1 MPEQSLALRVM
12 TSSRHLYTN
21 LMTNF
26 RHDDSARQGAD
37 SSETPAMILLRDA
50 VRALMLELLSSDP
63 EIQQAVASAPGSGI
77 IKLLDTAAFAELTG
91 LHRDTAARLARE
103 GRIPGARRQGREWR
117 FPANDLQIL
126 PIVPVYRRPPP
137 ARRRNAA
144 STDSATNSAVDA
156 MMRMA
161 REKRA
166 AAAKIAKTQT
176 I

>member
-1 MPEQSLALRVM
+1 
-12 TSSRHLYTN
+12 
-21 LMTNF
+21 MTNF

-63 EIQQAVASAPGSGI
+63 EIQQAVASAPGSSI
-77 IKLLDTAAFAELTG
+77 TKLLDTAAFAELTG

-126 PIVPVYRRPPP
+126 PIVQVYRRPRP

-144 STDSATNSAVDA
+144 STDSATTNSAVDA

-166 AAAKIAKTQT
+166 AAAQIAKTQRA
-176 I
+176 